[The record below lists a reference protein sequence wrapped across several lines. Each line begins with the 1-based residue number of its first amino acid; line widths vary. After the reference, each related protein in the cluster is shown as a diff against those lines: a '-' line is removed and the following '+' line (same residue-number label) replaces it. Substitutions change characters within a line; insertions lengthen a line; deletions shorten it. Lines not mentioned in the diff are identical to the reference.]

1 MLLTIVSILLII
13 ASALLIL
20 VVLVQPGKGDMI
32 SGMSGI
38 GTQFNS
44 VLGTKRA
51 TDMLTKIT
59 WTLAF
64 SIMGVIL
71 LSNLFLVDK
80 ATVSSG
86 DQQVLPTEG
95 MQVPLSQPTATPNV
109 EAPASAPAQTEQP
122 AQEAPATETET
133 EPAN

>member
-13 ASALLIL
+13 AAALLIL

-32 SGMSGI
+32 SGMSGL
-38 GTQFNS
+38 GNQFNS

-80 ATVSSG
+80 ATYSAG
-86 DQQVLPTEG
+86 EQQALPTEG
-95 MQVPLSQPTATPNV
+95 MQVPLSQPSATPNV
-109 EAPASAPAQTEQP
+109 EAPVQTPQP
-122 AQEAPATETET
+122 AEEAPASET